1 MTSVIKNG
9 ETMKTINSVKISA
22 SSRVGGRS
30 ENQDDFLIDT
40 EKISD
45 QSREFCYKGTSELTK
60 QQIYIVCDGMG
71 GEQYGQDA
79 SRKAV
84 EYFEG
89 LLREAK
95 RPLTPMDI
103 AGEIRRLNQE
113 IVDYYRCRQ
122 ARGGTTI
129 ALVMLNPDGTIEAFN
144 IGDSPIFLVRSGEIT
159 MLSEEQSM
167 AGIKLKKGTISRE
180 EYRESRERNLL
191 LGYLGDDSG
200 VSVDHLFYSRN
211 KYQAGDKLL
220 LSSDG
225 LLDKIEP
232 EEILGLLQQDC
243 GADVLTE
250 EAVKKG
256 AGDNVT
262 AVLLEIQ

>member
-1 MTSVIKNG
+1 
-9 ETMKTINSVKISA
+9 
-22 SSRVGGRS
+22 
-30 ENQDDFLIDT
+30 
-40 EKISD
+40 
-45 QSREFCYKGTSELTK
+45 
-60 QQIYIVCDGMG
+60 
-71 GEQYGQDA
+71 
-79 SRKAV
+79 
-84 EYFEG
+84 
-89 LLREAK
+89 
-95 RPLTPMDI
+95 
-103 AGEIRRLNQE
+103 
-113 IVDYYRCRQ
+113 
-122 ARGGTTI
+122 
-129 ALVMLNPDGTIEAFN
+129 
-144 IGDSPIFLVRSGEIT
+144 
-159 MLSEEQSM
+159 M

>member
-1 MTSVIKNG
+1 
-9 ETMKTINSVKISA
+9 
-22 SSRVGGRS
+22 
-30 ENQDDFLIDT
+30 
-40 EKISD
+40 
-45 QSREFCYKGTSELTK
+45 
-60 QQIYIVCDGMG
+60 
-71 GEQYGQDA
+71 
-79 SRKAV
+79 
-84 EYFEG
+84 
-89 LLREAK
+89 
-95 RPLTPMDI
+95 MDI

-129 ALVMLNPDGTIEAFN
+129 ALVMLNLDGTIEAFN
-144 IGDSPIFLVRSGEIT
+144 IGDSPIFLVRNGEIT

>member
-95 RPLTPMDI
+95 RPFTPMDI

-144 IGDSPIFLVRSGEIT
+144 IGDSPIFLVRNGKIT

-167 AGIKLKKGTISRE
+167 AGIKLKKGQYPGKNTEKAVRETFFSVTWEMTPECLWTICFTAEINIRQVINSYCHQMVFWIRQSR
-180 EYRESRERNLL
+180 RR
-191 LGYLGDDSG
+191 
-200 VSVDHLFYSRN
+200 F
-211 KYQAGDKLL
+211 
-220 LSSDG
+220 
-225 LLDKIEP
+225 
-232 EEILGLLQQDC
+232 
-243 GADVLTE
+243 
-250 EAVKKG
+250 
-256 AGDNVT
+256 
-262 AVLLEIQ
+262 